1 MKVYVITK
9 GAYSDYHICGVATD
23 KKKAEILRK
32 AFSNICDK
40 AEIETYETDQFITEI
55 ESGFKLYDCALK
67 DGEDLSI
74 STYLYG
80 LDCLDYMTD
89 SDFRVRRFS
98 KGWCA
103 PGYGIK
109 VWAKDEDHARKIA
122 ADKIAEYKAR
132 KAGI

>member
-9 GAYSDYHICGVATD
+9 GAYSDYHICAVATD
-23 KKKAEILRK
+23 KKKAEILKK
-32 AFSNICDK
+32 AFDDK
-40 AEIETYETDQFITEI
+40 DGWREACIETYETDQFITEI
-55 ESGFKLYDCALK
+55 ENGFKLYNCALK

-74 STYLYG
+74 STYLE
-80 LDCLDYMTD
+80 DLDYMTD
-89 SDFRVRRFS
+89 SDFRVKRFS

>member
-40 AEIETYETDQFITEI
+40 AEIETYETDRFITEI
-55 ESGFKLYDCALK
+55 ESGLTIYDCVAQ
-67 DGEDLSI
+67 DEGDLLI
-74 STYLYG
+74 SRYPYDLA
-80 LDCLDYMTD
+80 YMTD
-89 SDFRVRRFS
+89 SDFRVKRFS

-109 VWAKDEDHARKIA
+109 VWAKDEDNARKIA

>member
-9 GAYSDYHICGVATD
+9 GAYSCYHICAVATD

-32 AFSNICDK
+32 AFSDSWDE

-55 ESGFKLYDCALK
+55 ENGFKLYNCGLK

-74 STYLYG
+74 STYLE
-80 LDCLDYMTD
+80 DLDYMTD
-89 SDFRVRRFS
+89 SDFRVKRFS

-109 VWAKDEDHARKIA
+109 VWAKDKDHARKIA